1 MSFSETSMI
10 ELAPNPVFEQQL
22 RDVNEA
28 LLISSVRL
36 HEQVEKAEKAEAA
49 LNVKRVELAD
59 SRMLLETAL
68 SAGSIATV
76 TWDIVNDIMIADQRM
91 ADVFGIDPAEDGK
104 LPIADFISAIYPD
117 DQLRVKEQIARTL
130 ETDEPYEI
138 EYRIKADGRDIR
150 WFYVR
155 GKVERDAAGK
165 PLRFAAALI
174 DITERKETDESKCF
188 LASIVESSRDSI
200 ITVDFDTTITSWN
213 PAAESLYGYSAEE
226 AIGKSMK
233 MLLLPKNLAEIF
245 GSIDKIR
252 LGESV
257 EMFETVR
264 VDKEGQ
270 RLDLEVVMSP
280 VKDSLNKVVGVSTI
294 VRDITERLESEEAL
308 RFSEQRFSVAVDA
321 MDSLVWTNNPRGEM
335 EGEQPGWGKFTGQT
349 FDQYQGFGWSKAVH
363 PDDADKTID
372 AWNKAVSRNETFV
385 FEHRLRRHDG
395 EWRVCAVRAVPVM
408 TADGEVKEW
417 VGAHTDITDRK
428 QTEEDLRRSRE
439 ELESR
444 VKERT
449 AELEQANKKL
459 KVENRRR
466 LRVERDRVGIL
477 RRLTTAQEDERRRI
491 GRDLHDQI
499 GQQITAMRFKLQELQ
514 TSNDDSSINEKIGQ
528 AQDYAKQMDADVG
541 FLAYELRPQGLD
553 DLGLRASVRDFVQH
567 WSRYHNIPAEF
578 HGSKTERRQLASEI
592 NIHIYRIVQESLN
605 NILKHAQAKGVVVIL
620 DFQVDNLILIIEDD
634 GVGFDPIHNE
644 KAATRSGGLG
654 LVGMRE
660 RCLLVGG
667 TMSIESAVNE
677 GTVILCRIPIPAK
690 KTGIVPEKG
699 RV

>member
-1 MSFSETSMI
+1 MSSSETSMI
-10 ELAPNPVFEQQL
+10 EQRAQDSVFEQQL

-49 LNVKRVELAD
+49 LKVKQAELA
-59 SRMLLETAL
+59 SSKILLETAL

-76 TWDIVNDIMIADQRM
+76 TWDIAGDIMIADQRM
-91 ADVFGIDPAEDGK
+91 AEIFGIDPGDAGR
-104 LPIADFISAIYPD
+104 LPIADFISAIYPED
-117 DQLRVKEQIARTL
+117 RQRVEEQIARTL

-138 EYRIKADGRDIR
+138 EYRIKADGREIR
-150 WFYVR
+150 WVYVR

-165 PLRFAAALI
+165 PLRFPAVLV
-174 DITERKETDESKCF
+174 DITERKKAAEIKYF
-188 LASIVESSRDSI
+188 LASIIESSRDSI
-200 ITVDFDTTITSWN
+200 ITVDFDMTITSWN
-213 PAAESLYGYSAEE
+213 RAAESLYGYSAKE
-226 AIGKSMK
+226 AIGKSLK
-233 MLLLPKNLAEIF
+233 MLLLPKDFAEIF
-245 GSIDKIR
+245 GDVDQIR
-252 LGESV
+252 LGERV

-264 VDKEGQ
+264 LDKDGK

-294 VRDITERLESEEAL
+294 VRDLTERLESEEAL

-321 MDSLVWTNNPRGEM
+321 MDSLVWTNSPRGEM
-335 EGEQPGWGKFTGQT
+335 EGEQPGWERFTGQT
-349 FDQYQGFGWSKAVH
+349 FEQYQGFGWSNAVH
-363 PDDADKTID
+363 PDDGDNTRD
-372 AWNKAVSRNETFV
+372 AWNESVSRNETFV

-395 EWRVCAVRAVPVM
+395 DWRVCSIRAVPIL
-408 TADGEVKEW
+408 TADGTVKEW

-428 QTEEDLRRSRE
+428 LAEEALRRSRE

-459 KVENRRR
+459 KAENRQR
-466 LRVERDRVGIL
+466 LRVEKDRVAIL
-477 RRLTTAQEDERRRI
+477 RRLTSAQEDERRRI

-514 TSNDDSSINEKIGQ
+514 TCDDDSAMKEKIDQ
-528 AQDYAKQMDADVG
+528 AQDYAKQMDADVS
-541 FLAYELRPQGLD
+541 FLTYELRPQGLD
-553 DLGLRASVRDFVQH
+553 DLGLRASVSDFVQH
-567 WSRYHNIPAEF
+567 WSRYHSIPAEF
-578 HGSKTERRQLASEI
+578 HASQTERRQLASEI
-592 NIHIYRIVQESLN
+592 NIHVYRIVQESLN
-605 NILKHAQAKGVVVIL
+605 NVLKHAQAKGVVIVL
-620 DFQVDNLILIIEDD
+620 DFQDDNLILIIEDD
-634 GVGFDPIHNE
+634 GVGFDPTHNK

-660 RCLLVGG
+660 RCLLLGG
-667 TMSIESAVNE
+667 TMSIESGVNE

-690 KTGIVPEKG
+690 ENSIHITL
-699 RV
+699 

>member
-1 MSFSETSMI
+1 MI
-10 ELAPNPVFEQQL
+10 EQRAPIVEFEQQL

-36 HEQVEKAEKAEAA
+36 HEEAEKAEKAETA
-49 LNVKRVELAD
+49 LKVKQVELAE
-59 SRMLLETAL
+59 SKMLLETAL

-91 ADVFGIDPAEDGK
+91 AEVFGIAPGDAGR

-117 DQLRVKEQIARTL
+117 DQPRVKEQIARTL
-130 ETDEPYEI
+130 ETDEPFEI
-138 EYRIKADGRDIR
+138 EYRIKADGRDMR
-150 WFYVR
+150 WVYVR

-165 PLRFAAALI
+165 PLRFPAVLV
-174 DITERKETDESKCF
+174 DITERTKAADSKYF
-188 LASIVESSRDSI
+188 LASIIESSRDSI
-200 ITVDFDTTITSWN
+200 ITVDFETTITSWN
-213 PAAESLYGYSAEE
+213 RAAESLYGYSAEE
-226 AIGKSMK
+226 AIGKSMN
-233 MLLLPKNLAEIF
+233 MLLLRKDLGEIF
-245 GSIDKIR
+245 GNIDLIR
-252 LGESV
+252 LGERV

-264 VDKEGQ
+264 LDKDGK

-294 VRDITERLESEEAL
+294 VRDLTERLESEEAL
-308 RFSEQRFSVAVDA
+308 RFSEQRFQVAVDA

-335 EGEQPGWGKFTGQT
+335 EGEQPGWERFTGQT
-349 FDQYQGFGWSKAVH
+349 VDQYQGYGWSKAVH

-372 AWNKAVSRNETFV
+372 AWNESVRRNETFV

-395 EWRVCAVRAVPVM
+395 EWRVCAIRAVPVM

-428 QTEEDLRRSRE
+428 QAEDDLRRSRE

-459 KVENRRR
+459 KAENERR
-466 LRVERDRVGIL
+466 LRVEKDRVGIL
-477 RRLTTAQEDERRRI
+477 RRLTSAQEDERRRI

-514 TSNDDSSINEKIGQ
+514 TGNDDGLIKAKIGQ
-528 AQDYAKQMDADVG
+528 AQDYAKQMDADVSY
-541 FLAYELRPQGLD
+541 LSYELRPQGLD
-553 DLGLRASVRDFVQH
+553 DLGLRASVGDFVQH
-567 WSRYHNIPAEF
+567 WSRNHRIPAEF
-578 HGSKTERRQLASEI
+578 HAPKTERRQLDPEI
-592 NIHIYRIVQESLN
+592 NIHVYRIVQESLN
-605 NILKHAQAKGVVVIL
+605 NVLKHAHAKGVEIIL
-620 DFQVDNLILIIEDD
+620 DFQDDNLILIIEDD
-634 GVGFDPIHNE
+634 GVGFDPAHNE

-660 RCLLVGG
+660 RCLLLGG

-690 KTGIVPEKG
+690 
-699 RV
+699 